1 MKQLS
6 LLTCGLAL
14 VTSFSSAHLVSRQNN
29 DTSHIDT
36 ISEYV
41 DSIQEDLWNISKTI
55 HENPELGNK
64 EVKAHD
70 LLTSFMEAQDGWN
83 VTRSL
88 YNISTSFSAVF
99 EGSGDG
105 PIVSFNSEYGTCAMC
120 RYYCSTNSTEDALP
134 NLGHACGHNL
144 IATVGVTGALA
155 AAKIM
160 KDQNL
165 PGKVILFGTPA
176 EESLGGK
183 VDMLEAGIFDDYA
196 IDISLIAH
204 PTNGPD
210 TPYMRTFSTSRLD
223 LEYHG
228 KTAHAS
234 AAPYEG
240 INAQDALVLA
250 YNAISM
256 LRQQSQ
262 RTDQIHGII
271 TSGGTSINVIPDLAS
286 ASFQLR
292 AQDDADLESWTDRI
306 LKCFDAG
313 ALATGAELN
322 LTMRDNSY
330 SAMISNDVLATSW
343 SKYFSALGGEVPDQ
357 VLDRIKA
364 QAGST
369 DQGNISKR
377 FPSIQPLFQIF
388 NENGS
393 VPTGG
398 AHTAPFEVAAGS
410 RRSFEKALM
419 AAKGLAGVAV
429 DILSV
434 DGMLD
439 AVKAELEALDQPK
452 KRRGLKREI
461 KRVRSSADDLHFH

>member
-1 MKQLS
+1 MKHTS

-14 VTSFSSAHLVSRQNN
+14 VTSFSSAHLLSRQNN
-29 DTSHIDT
+29 DTSHIDA

-41 DSIQEDLWNISKTI
+41 DSIQEHLWNISKTI

-105 PIVSFNSEYGTCAMC
+105 PVVSFNSEY
-120 RYYCSTNSTEDALP
+120 DALP

-155 AAKIM
+155 TAKIM
-160 KDQNL
+160 KEQNL

-271 TSGGTSINVIPDLAS
+271 TSGGTSINVIPELAS

-292 AQDDADLESWTDRI
+292 AQDDADLASWAGRI

-330 SAMISNDVLATSW
+330 SAMISNDVLAASW
-343 SKYFSALGGEVPDQ
+343 SKYFSALGGEVPDP

-439 AVKAELEALDQPK
+439 AVKAELDGLDPA
-452 KRRGLKREI
+452 RETEGFEEREI
-461 KRVRSSADDLHFH
+461 KRVRSWVDDLHFH

>member
-1 MKQLS
+1 MAKYS
-6 LLTCGLAL
+6 VLLTGILAL
-14 VTSFSSAHLVSRQNN
+14 WTPSVSGSVVARQNN
-29 DTSHIDT
+29 NTAYLDA

-41 DSIQEDLWNISKTI
+41 DSIYDDIWNISQTI
-55 HENPELGNK
+55 HANPELGFK

-105 PIVSFNSEYGTCAMC
+105 PVVSFNSEY
-120 RYYCSTNSTEDALP
+120 DALP

-144 IATVGVTGALA
+144 IATVGLTGALA
-155 AAKIM
+155 TAKIM
-160 KDQNL
+160 KEQDL

-183 VDMLEAGIFDDYA
+183 VDMLEAGIFDDYK

-204 PTNGPD
+204 PSNGPD

-223 LEYHG
+223 LEYYG

-250 YNAISM
+250 YNAIGL

-271 TSGGTSINVIPDLAS
+271 TSGGTSINVIPDLS
-286 ASFQLR
+286 TASFQIR
-292 AQDDADLESWTDRI
+292 AQDDADLDAWTKRI

-313 ALATGAELN
+313 SVATGAELN
-322 LTMRDNSY
+322 LTMRENSY
-330 SAMISNDVLATSW
+330 SAMLSNDILASSW
-343 SKYFSALGGEVPDQ
+343 SKYFVALGGTVPDAQ
-357 VLDRIKA
+357 LDRIK
-364 QAGST
+364 QQGGST
-369 DQGNISKR
+369 DQGNISQR
-377 FPSIQPLFQIF
+377 FASIQPQFQIY

-398 AHTAPFEVAAGS
+398 PHTAQFEVAAKS
-410 RRSFEKALM
+410 KKSFDKALM
-419 AAKGLAGVAV
+419 TAKGLAGVAV
-429 DILSV
+429 EVLTVEGMVDSV
-434 DGMLD
+434 
-439 AVKAELEALDQPK
+439 KKELEGVEGARGR
-452 KRRGLKREI
+452 KRRGVGREI
-461 KRVRSSADDLHFH
+461 RKVKGVVDDLHFH